1 MRMEDTVTAE
11 KVMVMV
17 TGDMKEAIMIIPMPA
32 VDGTTVRMTDMSR
45 MVLSREK
52 EREPDAAVDLLRRQ

>member
-52 EREPDAAVDLLRRQ
+52 ERENEAAVDLLRRQ